1 MKKLIKL
8 FWIITSYRFI
18 RAIVLFKVAPTIE
31 HIPILKSLSKLNT
44 IIDIGAN
51 KGQFSLAARYVCKN
65 ADIFSFEPL
74 EKTAIKFNK
83 LFESDKQI
91 TLFKSAIGQKEE
103 NVVMHVSNRDDS
115 SSLLNIGKN
124 QTTIFPGTEEKHKEE
139 IKVASLNHYLS
150 KEDLVQPVFVKI
162 DVQGFELE
170 VLKGS
175 VDLLEYFDYIYVE
188 CSFIELYEKQ
198 ALADEVITFLNNY
211 SFKLRG
217 VYNMFYDK
225 KGIAVQADFLF
236 RKSR

>member
-1 MKKLIKL
+1 MSKIKKILQLISNPFFLKHVFREVYACTEHVKL
-8 FWIITSYRFI
+8 
-18 RAIVLFKVAPTIE
+18 
-31 HIPILKSLSKLNT
+31 LKSIGGINT
-44 IIDIGAN
+44 FIDIGSN
-51 KGQFSLAARYVCKN
+51 RGQFALVARYTN
-65 ADIFSFEPL
+65 ISSTIYSFEPQS
-74 EKTAIKFNK
+74 EPASKYKMIFKADKNAI
-83 LFESDKQI
+83 LFQ
-91 TLFKSAIGQKEE
+91 SAIGLKEE
-103 NVVMHVSNRDDS
+103 EKKMYISKRDDS
-115 SSLLNIGKN
+115 SSILEIGAN
-124 QTTIFPGTEEKHKEE
+124 QTTIFPGTQTSSAKL
-139 IKVASLNHYLS
+139 IKVAPLHRFLS
-150 KEDLVQPVFVKI
+150 KRDLVNDVFVKI